1 MSIVHT
7 TKTLTDFDSGQT
19 LQTAFNDVD
28 GSFTVDGFLTA
39 VVGRSIGFTTTTTT
53 VAGDTLVVAYTE
65 NGLALY
71 TFTLVFTS
79 AAQTTLIS
87 ATRTA

>member
-1 MSIVHT
+1 MAN
-7 TKTLTDFDSGQT
+7 TLKQLSEFDGTQT
-19 LQTAFNDVD
+19 LRQSLNDVD
-28 GSFTVDGFLTA
+28 SSHTTSGFLTG

-65 NGLALY
+65 NAIALY

-79 AAQTTLIS
+79 ATQQTLIS